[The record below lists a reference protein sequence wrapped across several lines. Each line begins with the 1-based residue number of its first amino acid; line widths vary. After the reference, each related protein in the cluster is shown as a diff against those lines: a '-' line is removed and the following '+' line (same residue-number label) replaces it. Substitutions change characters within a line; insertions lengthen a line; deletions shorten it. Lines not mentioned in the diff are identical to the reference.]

1 MKSNFRKMG
10 EIRKIDVGAECVF
23 VFMFMF
29 VFVFVTILITW
40 ISQYIRKK

>member
-29 VFVFVTILITW
+29 VFVTILITW

>member
-29 VFVFVTILITW
+29 VFVTILITW
-40 ISQYIRKK
+40 ISKYIRKK